1 MNDDSAARAAMTG
14 IAARAAK
21 AARLLVLD
29 LDWTCGEHHLDVVA
43 TASQGTLVVAEARVV
58 AHEPGACTAALAES
72 RIGPALEAGRAWIS
86 QHEPCHTELWAVLV
100 TVDTAG
106 QVHVVTGNSA
116 AGQVG

>member
-1 MNDDSAARAAMTG
+1 MSDDSALPITTDIAVRATG
-14 IAARAAK
+14 

-29 LDWTCGEHHLDVVA
+29 VDWTLGDHHLDVVA
-43 TASQGTLVVAEARVV
+43 AAGEESLVVAEVRVV
-58 AHEPGACTAALAES
+58 AHDPGACIAALTES

-86 QHEPCHTELWAVLV
+86 QHETCHTELWAVLV

-106 QVHVVTGNSA
+106 GVHFVTGNSA